1 MMIVRHAAHRD
12 LDDIF
17 RLAGRAGES
26 GIGLT
31 SLPQNKE
38 ILAARID
45 RTTRTLDGLAEAYEA
60 SYLFVLEDTALGKI
74 VGVSAI
80 EVAVGL
86 NEPFYNFRVAKQVH
100 ASKELNVYTALDTLF
115 MSNDY
120 TGCSELCTLFLDP
133 DYRKN
138 QNGKFLSKVRFLF
151 IAAFRSLFKEKLIA
165 EMRGDSDQNGHSPF
179 WDALGS
185 HFFHMDFATADYL
198 SGVGQKVFIA
208 ELMPRFPV
216 YVALLP
222 EAARHVIA
230 QVHPHT
236 LPAAK
241 VLMTEGLQYQGYV
254 DIFDAGPTLEANT
267 SDLRAVKDSRYVSVV
282 ISDHVSVSERCYL
295 VANDDY
301 HHYRVLLLKVALTDE
316 HSICLTPEQ
325 AVALHVTEQDQVRV
339 LALDQMENQQ

>member
-12 LDDIF
+12 LDDIY
-17 RLAGRAGES
+17 RLAQRAGES

-38 ILAARID
+38 ILAERIT
-45 RTTRTLDGLAEAYEA
+45 RTTRTLDGLSEKCEA
-60 SYLFVLEDTALGKI
+60 SYLFVLEDTSIHKI

-100 ASKELNVYTALDTLF
+100 ASKALNVYKTLDTLF
-115 MSNDY
+115 LSNDH

-133 DYRKN
+133 EYRKN

-151 IAAFRSLFKEKLIA
+151 IAAFRSFFEERLIA
-165 EMRGDSDQNGHSPF
+165 EMRGFSDQNGQSPF
-179 WDALGS
+179 WDSLGYL
-185 HFFHMDFATADYL
+185 FFNMDFAAADYL
-198 SGVGQKVFIA
+198 SGVGQKAFIA

-216 YVALLP
+216 YVDLLSS
-222 EAARHVIA
+222 EAREVIA
-230 QVHPHT
+230 EVHPHT

-241 VLMTEGLQYQGYV
+241 VLMSEGLKYQGYV

-267 SDLRAVKDSRYVSVV
+267 AELRAVKESRLLKVKLTEQVESTET
-282 ISDHVSVSERCYL
+282 HFL
-295 VANDDY
+295 VANDQYQDY
-301 HHYRVLLLKVALTDE
+301 AVLLINNKVDESETLHMTAAQAQALNIAE
-316 HSICLTPEQ
+316 H
-325 AVALHVTEQDQVRV
+325 AQVRV
-339 LALDQMENQQ
+339 LALEKMENN

>member
-12 LDDIF
+12 LDDIY
-17 RLAGRAGES
+17 RLAQRAGES

-38 ILAARID
+38 ILAERIA
-45 RTTRTLDGLAEAYEA
+45 RTTHTLEGISQKGDA
-60 SYLFVLEDTALGKI
+60 SYLFVLEDSSLKKI

-100 ASKELNVYTALDTLF
+100 ASKTLNVYKTLETLF
-115 MSNDY
+115 LSNDH

-151 IAAFRSLFKEKLIA
+151 IAAFRSYFEERLIA
-165 EMRGDSDQNGHSPF
+165 EMRGFSDQNGYSPF
-179 WDALGS
+179 WNALGY
-185 HFFHMDFATADYL
+185 HFFNMDFATADYL
-198 SGVGQKVFIA
+198 SGIGQKVFIA

-216 YVALLP
+216 YVDLLP
-222 EAARHVIA
+222 QEARTVIA
-230 QVHPHT
+230 EVHPHT

-241 VLMTEGLQYQGYV
+241 VLMSEGLRYQGYV
-254 DIFDAGPTLEANT
+254 DIFDAGPTLEANIA
-267 SDLRAVKDSRYVSVV
+267 DLRAVKHSRVLTVKIAEQIETAEIY
-282 ISDHVSVSERCYL
+282 YL
-295 VANDDY
+295 VANDQYTD
-301 HHYRVLLLKVALTDE
+301 YRVLLINNHVSDDDILLMSA
-316 HSICLTPEQ
+316 EQ
-325 AVALHVTEQDQVRV
+325 AQALNVQQQDQVRV
-339 LALDQMENQQ
+339 LALENMENQK